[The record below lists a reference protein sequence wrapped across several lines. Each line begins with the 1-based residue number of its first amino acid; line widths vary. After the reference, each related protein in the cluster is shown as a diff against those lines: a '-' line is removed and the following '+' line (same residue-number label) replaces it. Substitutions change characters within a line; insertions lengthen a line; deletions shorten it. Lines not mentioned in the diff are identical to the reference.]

1 MLRTVSA
8 VEQRPWLLLAS
19 VFCATVFF
27 GFMVQAAG
35 NVYLNWRADPIVS
48 EYRATL
54 TYTSAVIGDGLLIP
68 LANVFI
74 TSQLVAW
81 RRRPRAAEVFGAVLG
96 AGLLTV
102 IVHLY
107 QAVNVLLNW
116 TMTRPFEWTG
126 LGYYH
131 ALFMWTE
138 MSFVLFFWG
147 QVALVGK
154 ENPRA
159 ILSQRIGFVVL
170 CTALFL
176 RLLFADYGYIR

>member
-19 VFCATVFF
+19 VFCATLFF

-48 EYRATL
+48 EYRTTL
-54 TYTSAVIGDGLLIP
+54 TYTSAIVGDGLLIP

-107 QAVNVLLNW
+107 QAVNALLNW
-116 TMTRPFEWTG
+116 TMTRPFEWTP

-176 RLLFADYGYIR
+176 RLLFTDYGYIR

>member
-19 VFCATVFF
+19 VFFATLFF

-48 EYRATL
+48 EFRTTL

-68 LANVFI
+68 LANVFM

-81 RRRPRAAEVFGAVLG
+81 RRKPRVAEVVGAVLG
-96 AGLLTV
+96 AGV
-102 IVHLY
+102 ITLAVHLY
-107 QAVNVLLNW
+107 QALNVLLNW
-116 TMTRPFEWTG
+116 TMTRPFEWTP

-131 ALFMWTE
+131 AAFMWTE
-138 MSFVLFFWG
+138 LTFVLFFWG

-159 ILSQRIGFVVL
+159 ILSQRIAFVVL
-170 CTALFL
+170 CVALFL
-176 RLLFADYGYIR
+176 RLLFADYGYIV

>member
-19 VFCATVFF
+19 VFFATLFF

-35 NVYLNWRADPIVS
+35 NVYLNWRSDPIVS

-54 TYTSAVIGDGLLIP
+54 TYTSAVFGDGLLIP
-68 LANVFI
+68 LANTFI

-81 RRRPRAAEVFGAVLG
+81 RRRPRVAEVVGAILG
-96 AGLLTV
+96 GGVFTV
-102 IVHLY
+102 GVHLY
-107 QAVNVLLNW
+107 QAVNALLNW
-116 TMTRPFEWTG
+116 TMTRPFEWTPM
-126 LGYYH
+126 GYYH
-131 ALFMWTE
+131 ALFMWAE
-138 MSFVLFFWG
+138 LSFVIFFWG
-147 QVALVGK
+147 QVALVGR

-159 ILSQRIGFVVL
+159 ILSQRIAFVVL
-170 CTALFL
+170 CVALFL

>member
-19 VFCATVFF
+19 VFFATLFF
-27 GFMVQAAG
+27 GFIVQAAG
-35 NVYLNWRADPIVS
+35 NVYLNWRADPLVS
-48 EYRATL
+48 EFRTTL
-54 TYTSAVIGDGLLIP
+54 TYTSAVFGDGLLIP
-68 LANVFI
+68 LANVFM

-81 RRRPRAAEVFGAVLG
+81 RRVPRMTEVVGAILG
-96 AGLLTV
+96 AGIVTV
-102 IVHLY
+102 VVHLY

-116 TMTRPFEWTG
+116 TMTRPFEWTP

-138 MSFVLFFWG
+138 LTFVFFFWG

-159 ILSQRIGFVVL
+159 ILSQRIVLVVL
-170 CTALFL
+170 CVGLFL
-176 RLLFADYGYIR
+176 RLLFADYGYIV

>member
-147 QVALVGK
+147 QVALIGK

>member
-8 VEQRPWLLLAS
+8 VEQRPWLLLAA
-19 VFCATVFF
+19 VFAATVFL
-27 GFMVQAAG
+27 GFVVQAAG

-54 TYTSAVIGDGLLIP
+54 TYTSAIFGDGLLVP
-68 LANVFI
+68 LVNVFI

-81 RRRPRAAEVFGAVLG
+81 RRRPRVTEIVGAVLG
-96 AGLLTV
+96 AGVMTV
-102 IVHLY
+102 GVHLY

-116 TMTRPFEWTG
+116 TMTRPFEWTP

-138 MSFVLFFWG
+138 LSFVFFFWG

-154 ENPRA
+154 ESPRA
-159 ILSQRIGFVVL
+159 IFSQRVGFVVL

>member
-8 VEQRPWLLLAS
+8 VEQRPWLLLAG
-19 VFCATVFF
+19 VFAATVFF

-54 TYTSAVIGDGLLIP
+54 SYTSAVVGDGLLVP
-68 LANVFI
+68 LVNVFI

-81 RRRPRAAEVFGAVLG
+81 RRRPRMTEIVGAVLG
-96 AGLLTV
+96 AGVITV
-102 IVHLY
+102 GVHLY
-107 QAVNVLLNW
+107 QALNTLLNC
-116 TMTRPFEWTG
+116 
-126 LGYYH
+126 YYH

-138 MSFVLFFWG
+138 LSFVLFFWG

-159 ILSQRIGFVVL
+159 VLSQRIGFVIL
-170 CTALFL
+170 SSALFL

>member
-8 VEQRPWLLLAS
+8 VEQRPWLLLGS
-19 VFCATVFF
+19 VFAATVFF
-27 GFMVQAAG
+27 GFIVQAIG

-48 EYRATL
+48 EYRTTL

-81 RRRPRAAEVFGAVLG
+81 RRRPRAAEIVGAILG
-96 AGLLTV
+96 AGVVTV
-102 IVHLY
+102 VVHLY
-107 QAVNVLLNW
+107 QAVNALLNW
-116 TMTRPFEWTG
+116 TMVKPFDWSP

-131 ALFMWTE
+131 ALFMWSE
-138 MSFVLFFWG
+138 LSLVLFFWG
-147 QVALVGK
+147 QVALVAK

-159 ILSQRIGFVVL
+159 ILSQRVAFVIL
-170 CTALFL
+170 CGALFL
-176 RLLFADYGYIR
+176 RLLFTDYGYIH

>member
-19 VFCATVFF
+19 VFF
-27 GFMVQAAG
+27 GTMFLAFIVQAAG

-48 EYRATL
+48 EYRTTL
-54 TYTSAVIGDGLLIP
+54 MYTSAVFGDGLLVP
-68 LANVFI
+68 LVNVFI

-96 AGLLTV
+96 AGVLT
-102 IVHLY
+102 IAVHLY
-107 QAVNVLLNW
+107 QAVNALLNW
-116 TMTRPFEWTG
+116 TMTRPFEWTP

-138 MSFVLFFWG
+138 LSFVLFFWG
-147 QVALVGK
+147 QVAVVGK

-159 ILSQRIGFVVL
+159 ILSQRIGFVIL
-170 CTALFL
+170 SSALFL

>member
-19 VFCATVFF
+19 VFFATCFF
-27 GFMVQAAG
+27 GFIVQAAG

-48 EYRATL
+48 EFRTTL

-68 LANVFI
+68 LANMFM

-81 RRRPRAAEVFGAVLG
+81 RRRPHPAEVVGAVLG
-96 AGLLTV
+96 AGV
-102 IVHLY
+102 ITLAVHLY
-107 QAVNVLLNW
+107 QAVNALLNW
-116 TMTRPFEWTG
+116 TMTRPFEWTP

-131 ALFMWTE
+131 AAFMWAELT
-138 MSFVLFFWG
+138 FVLFFWG

-159 ILSQRIGFVVL
+159 ILSQRIAFVVL
-170 CTALFL
+170 CVALFL
-176 RLLFADYGYIR
+176 RLLFADYGYIV

>member
-19 VFCATVFF
+19 VFCATLFF

-54 TYTSAVIGDGLLIP
+54 SYTSAVIGDGLLIP

-81 RRRPRAAEVFGAVLG
+81 RRKPRMAEIAGAILG
-96 AGLLTV
+96 AGLITV
-102 IVHLY
+102 AVHLY
-107 QAVNVLLNW
+107 QAVNALLNW

-138 MSFVLFFWG
+138 MSLVIFFWG

-159 ILSQRIGFVVL
+159 IASRRIGFVVL

>member
-19 VFCATVFF
+19 VFAATVFF
-27 GFMVQAAG
+27 GFIVQAVG

-48 EYRATL
+48 EYRTTL

-81 RRRPRAAEVFGAVLG
+81 RRRPRAAEIVGAVLG
-96 AGLLTV
+96 AGRVAFV
-102 IVHLY
+102 I
-107 QAVNVLLNW
+107 
-116 TMTRPFEWTG
+116 
-126 LGYYH
+126 
-131 ALFMWTE
+131 
-138 MSFVLFFWG
+138 
-147 QVALVGK
+147 
-154 ENPRA
+154 
-159 ILSQRIGFVVL
+159 L
-170 CTALFL
+170 CGALFL

>member
-1 MLRTVSA
+1 MLRTVWA

-19 VFCATVFF
+19 VFLATAFF

-48 EYRATL
+48 EYRTTL
-54 TYTSAVIGDGLLIP
+54 TYTSAVVGDGLLIP

-81 RRRPRAAEVFGAVLG
+81 RRRPRVAEMVGPVLG
-96 AGLLTV
+96 AGVITV
-102 IVHLY
+102 VVHLY
-107 QAVNVLLNW
+107 QAVNALLNW
-116 TMTRPFEWTG
+116 TMVKPFEWTP

-131 ALFMWTE
+131 ALFMWSE
-138 MSFVLFFWG
+138 LSLVLFFWA

-159 ILSQRIGFVVL
+159 ILSQRVGFVVL
-170 CTALFL
+170 CGALFL

>member
-19 VFCATVFF
+19 VYAATFLF
-27 GFMVQAAG
+27 GFIVQAAG

-54 TYTSAVIGDGLLIP
+54 TYTSAVFGDGLLVP
-68 LANVFI
+68 LVNVAM

-81 RRRPRAAEVFGAVLG
+81 RRRPRPTEIVGAVLG
-96 AGLLTV
+96 AGIITFG
-102 IVHLY
+102 VHLY
-107 QAVNVLLNW
+107 QAVNALLNW
-116 TMTRPFEWTG
+116 TMTRPFEWTP

-138 MSFVLFFWG
+138 LSFVVFFWG

-154 ENPRA
+154 DRPRA
-159 ILSQRIGFVVL
+159 ILSQRVAFALL
-170 CTALFL
+170 CGALFL